1 MQSLDVHQWV
11 ALIDQITPLLEQN
24 KFDALGCFGQLQTL
38 AAGTELAAEIADIGL
53 DLEAFKFTLALERL
67 RSTVAQLT
75 EKQRV

>member
-1 MQSLDVHQWV
+1 
-11 ALIDQITPLLEQN
+11 LLEQN
-24 KFDALGCFGQLQTL
+24 KFDALTCFGQLQTL
-38 AAGTELAAEIADIGL
+38 AAGTGLAAEIADIGL